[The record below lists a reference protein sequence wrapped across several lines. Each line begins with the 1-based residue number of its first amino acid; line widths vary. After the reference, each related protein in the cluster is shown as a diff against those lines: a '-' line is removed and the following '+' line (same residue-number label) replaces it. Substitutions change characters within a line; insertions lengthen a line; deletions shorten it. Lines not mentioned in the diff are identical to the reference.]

1 VTANLQKTVTKEHS
15 TFLFKQ
21 VEEKAVRFVF
31 IQLMHEIIKQ
41 NAPFQGH
48 LLDYLVH

>member
-1 VTANLQKTVTKEHS
+1 M
-15 TFLFKQ
+15 
-21 VEEKAVRFVF
+21 RFVY

-41 NAPFQGH
+41 NTPNKGV